1 MRMEKPKYDWIDGVF
16 SLFFVFLLFFGYV
29 LLVNLYYDLRRYGGD
44 MSEGFLLVSQLGFG
58 AFFLLIMGIYMKIR
72 KQKLSSIGLRLK
84 DGKKSLR
91 LGLYYSGIFLLVFVL
106 INWIKGDITIE
117 SDWLKTLY
125 KALYFLIVVAF
136 FEEVMFRG
144 FINSR
149 LSGLLKNQT
158 LTLILT
164 ALIFSLMHMPFKSMF
179 FAGSVLEYFATNG
192 AYHLILCFVHLIFQH
207 FYDQYQN
214 ILAPG
219 IMHFTFDFFQ
229 WFLVGAD

>member
-1 MRMEKPKYDWIDGVF
+1 MRMEKPKYDWIDGIF

-29 LLVNLYYDLRRYGGD
+29 LLMNLYYDLSRYGGD

-58 AFFLLIMGIYMKIR
+58 CLFLLIMGIYMKIR
-72 KQKLSSIGLRLK
+72 KQKLSSIGLTLK
-84 DGKKSLR
+84 DGKKSLQ
-91 LGLYYSGIFLLVFVL
+91 LGLFYSGVFLIVFVV
-106 INWIKGDITIE
+106 IHWIKGDITIE
-117 SDWLKTLY
+117 SDWLTTLY

-149 LSGLLKNQT
+149 LCGLFKNPT
-158 LTLILT
+158 LTLIIT
-164 ALIFSLMHMPFKSMF
+164 AIFFSLMHMPFKSMF
-179 FAGSVLEYFATNG
+179 FEGSERLYFFTNF

-207 FYDQYQN
+207 FYNQYHN

-229 WFLVGAD
+229 WFLVGVD